1 MLKWWRKGGAGAPKA
16 PILSTPLVM
25 VEAPTTGG
33 EVLTPNDAVKVLEE
47 LLPAQN
53 QSYELGLRLNLKP
66 HEVKSIHATFSDP
79 RKRLLQIVLEF
90 LNQVEPRPTWR
101 VIVDALKSPAVN
113 LPQLAMAV
121 EAAHFPDTTP
131 ALVPEASVSSSQSP
145 ATSSQ
150 PGLSSPV
157 HGSGASPL
165 TEVDC
170 QPDLPQPT
178 TGDTVTELQHRPES
192 PQPSPM
198 TTQYVQAKIRRFEKR
213 FNDLKKAARGCLEK
227 RKISVKQVVDALTSM
242 PADDIEEHELF
253 LKDNLSD
260 LYQSFDISELIG
272 KLSLLQWNYLSYQL
286 LDYLI
291 KEFGLEVRR
300 EMEAYKLDL
309 QRFRQKTPLALFCQS
324 QKRRQK
330 KPPEGFEEMVAEFDW
345 PHEVT
350 LEVVEQFR
358 QEYAYHYKLRDCAML
373 LAKVLPG
380 SFIIT
385 WFIPESIVKKLREDI
400 PHLIL
405 KKYTVVS
412 LQIAGVKVYPPPQK
426 SAAVSSPGPGP
437 SAGGAAGSVE
447 ISPPQPKTEES
458 RLSPEEDYPFVEKPS
473 EDFFCPVTLGLL
485 LQPHLTSCCGKHL
498 SEESATR
505 IQGVGGPC
513 PLCKSPDW
521 STVLD
526 KHVRRQVKELHVFCR
541 HKEKGCWWK
550 GELSDFTQHVQSCQF
565 RYLQVSTQGRTEL
578 HNAAERGDVEAVE
591 RLLSTSVN
599 VNSRT
604 EDEGHTAL
612 RLASWKG
619 HVEVVRLLLKAG
631 AAVFIPDKDGLSPL
645 YVASQ
650 EGHSDVVDI
659 LLEAGAD
666 VHQATT
672 KVGSVP
678 LGIAAEKGH
687 TETVQ
692 RLLEA
697 GANVNHQ
704 DKSGGTALLYAGWE
718 GHSEVVKLLLGAG
731 ARDIPDKVDQL

>member
-1 MLKWWRKGGAGAPKA
+1 MA
-16 PILSTPLVM
+16 
-25 VEAPTTGG
+25 EAPTTGG

-53 QSYELGLRLNLKP
+53 KSFQLGLKLNLEP
-66 HEVKSIHATFSDP
+66 HQVEGIHSTYSEP
-79 RKRLLQIVLEF
+79 ENRLLRVVMLF

-101 VIVDALKSPAVN
+101 VIVDALKSPVVN
-113 LPQLAMAV
+113 LPQLAVAV
-121 EAAHFPDTTP
+121 EAAHFPDATP
-131 ALVPEASVSSSQSP
+131 ALVAEASVSSSQSP

-150 PGLSSPV
+150 PGLSSLL

-165 TEVDC
+165 TEVDY

-260 LYQSFDISELIG
+260 LYQSTDIPELIG

-291 KEFGLEVRR
+291 KEFGFEVRR

-309 QRFRQKTPLALFCQS
+309 QRFRQKTPLALFCQC
-324 QKRRQK
+324 QKKRRR
-330 KPPEGFEEMVAEFDW
+330 KPSEEFKEMVAEFDW

-358 QEYAYHYKLRDCAML
+358 QEYAYHYKLRDCAMIV
-373 LAKVLPG
+373 AEIRPG

-400 PHLIL
+400 PHHIL

-437 SAGGAAGSVE
+437 SAGGAAASVE
-447 ISPPQPKTEES
+447 KSPPQSKTEES

-485 LQPHLTSCCGKHL
+485 LQPHQTSCCGKHL

-505 IQGVGGPC
+505 IQREGGPC

-526 KHVRRQVKELHVFCR
+526 KHVRRQVKELRVFCR

-550 GELSDFTQHVQSCQF
+550 GELSDFTKHVQSCRF
-565 RYLQVSTQGRTEL
+565 RYLPASTQGRTEL
-578 HNAAERGDVEAVE
+578 PRCC
-591 RLLSTSVN
+591 
-599 VNSRT
+599 
-604 EDEGHTAL
+604 
-612 RLASWKG
+612 
-619 HVEVVRLLLKAG
+619 
-631 AAVFIPDKDGLSPL
+631 
-645 YVASQ
+645 
-650 EGHSDVVDI
+650 
-659 LLEAGAD
+659 
-666 VHQATT
+666 
-672 KVGSVP
+672 
-678 LGIAAEKGH
+678 
-687 TETVQ
+687 
-692 RLLEA
+692 
-697 GANVNHQ
+697 
-704 DKSGGTALLYAGWE
+704 
-718 GHSEVVKLLLGAG
+718 
-731 ARDIPDKVDQL
+731 

>member
-1 MLKWWRKGGAGAPKA
+1 MA
-16 PILSTPLVM
+16 
-25 VEAPTTGG
+25 EAPTTGG

-53 QSYELGLRLNLKP
+53 ESYELGLRLNLKP
-66 HEVKSIHATFSDP
+66 HDVKSIHATVSEP

-131 ALVPEASVSSSQSP
+131 AVVPE
-145 ATSSQ
+145 TS
-150 PGLSSPV
+150 
-157 HGSGASPL
+157 GSGASPL
-165 TEVDC
+165 TEVDS

-242 PADDIEEHELF
+242 SPDDNDEHRQF
-253 LKDNLSD
+253 LKQNLSD
-260 LYQSFDISELIG
+260 LYQSTDIPELIG
-272 KLSLLQWNYLSYQL
+272 KLSVLHWDYLSYQL

-291 KEFGLEVRR
+291 KEFGLEVGT

-309 QRFRQKTPLALFCQS
+309 QRFRQKTPLALFCQC
-324 QKRRQK
+324 QKRRRR
-330 KPPEGFEEMVAEFDW
+330 KPSEEFKEIVAEFDW

-400 PHLIL
+400 PHRIL
-405 KKYTVVS
+405 KKYTAVS

-426 SAAVSSPGPGP
+426 SAAVSSLGAGP
-437 SAGGAAGSVE
+437 SAGGVAE
-447 ISPPQPKTEES
+447 KSPTQPKAKKP

-485 LQPHLTSCCGKHL
+485 LQPHLMSCCGKYL

-505 IQGVGGPC
+505 IQGEGGPC
-513 PLCKSPDW
+513 PLCKAPDW
-521 STVLD
+521 STLLD

-565 RYLQVSTQGRTEL
+565 RYTQVSTKVCTTGGYYSTKPLSMHTLSNIDIILFPPIILYLPLPREEQISTM
-578 HNAAERGDVEAVE
+578 
-591 RLLSTSVN
+591 LL
-599 VNSRT
+599 R
-604 EDEGHTAL
+604 EEM
-612 RLASWKG
+612 
-619 HVEVVRLLLKAG
+619 
-631 AAVFIPDKDGLSPL
+631 
-645 YVASQ
+645 
-650 EGHSDVVDI
+650 
-659 LLEAGAD
+659 
-666 VHQATT
+666 
-672 KVGSVP
+672 
-678 LGIAAEKGH
+678 
-687 TETVQ
+687 
-692 RLLEA
+692 
-697 GANVNHQ
+697 
-704 DKSGGTALLYAGWE
+704 
-718 GHSEVVKLLLGAG
+718 
-731 ARDIPDKVDQL
+731 